1 MKLLSQLL
9 LPLGVACGLGGL
21 AMDGQQLQMSLF
33 AATAFCLFLN
43 NVAKSKEQVKQW
55 NALLGMV
62 ENREALDSISELK
75 VQFEHQIQGQ
85 EETRRQMVESVVALK
100 EETILLFQGQEKLFS
115 AQWQEEKNRNDFHME
130 LQAEQIEFWE
140 RQHKNNNILVDGL
153 KQQNDLYQKWQ
164 AQQEKNAKEQQEV
177 LEKQQE
183 LAQSLF
189 NEQGEKN
196 REILV
201 ELTKMVESLAQQE
214 QLQGDMVEL
223 SDAVNKQ
230 VQGVA
235 MQIVALGQTLG
246 DQVNLSTQMK
256 EHLEKQDALQ
266 TQVLANAKLLEDTL
280 SEKAGLLLVQGNEA
294 QAGLNKQFDALMQQQ
309 KKVVTTIEGK
319 GMSTEQVLRLQG
331 DKTSGQMKSITDLLT
346 SLDDK
351 FIEMNQWEG
360 VIQKV
365 SDHLTIHEANGK
377 HQLDAQEQMVQRL
390 LHSMDDTWK
399 SSVQAIKAE
408 MTQNL
413 EEMNRREES
422 ISTVLEEMQTQYK
435 QFETMVNHVTSTM
448 MTMSVE
454 DNKLLHKIFQ

>member
-33 AATAFCLFLN
+33 AATAFCLFLHN
-43 NVAKSKEQVKQW
+43 IAKSKEQVKQW
-55 NALLGMV
+55 DALLDMV

-85 EETRRQMVESVVALK
+85 EETRRQLVESVVALK

-115 AQWQEEKNRNDFHME
+115 AQWQEEKTRNDFHME

-331 DKTSGQMKSITDLLT
+331 EKTAGQMKAITDLLT

-422 ISTVLEEMQTQYK
+422 ISTEIGRA
-435 QFETMVNHVTSTM
+435 HV
-448 MTMSVE
+448 
-454 DNKLLHKIFQ
+454 